1 MLDQAEVSALKQ
13 YEVLLWDKTPYPL
26 KGQIPQPQSNAPGY
40 IFMETSV
47 KMPPFNVQ
55 FSW

>member
-1 MLDQAEVSALKQ
+1 M
-13 YEVLLWDKTPYPL
+13 LWDTPLHPQ
-26 KGQIPQPQSNAPGY
+26 KGQIPQPQSNTPGY
-40 IFMETSV
+40 IFTETSV